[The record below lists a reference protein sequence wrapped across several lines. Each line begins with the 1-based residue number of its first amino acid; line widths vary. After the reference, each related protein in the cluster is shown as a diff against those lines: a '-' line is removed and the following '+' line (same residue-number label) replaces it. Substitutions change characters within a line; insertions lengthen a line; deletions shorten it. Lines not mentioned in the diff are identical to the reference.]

1 MKGSGRKRWGFDGL
15 GTSNERLSSRRQLGY
30 GCTMKSSIWLLTV
43 VMLAAAVA
51 GLDPL
56 QPARGA
62 ETGGPFEWSELTIVT
77 AQGNRHR
84 FRVEIVATS
93 GDRAQG
99 LQGRQRL
106 EPDAGMLFAYA
117 TPEPVIMWMKNTFIP
132 LDMIFI
138 GADGRIVN
146 IAPDTEPQS
155 LAFIESAG
163 PVKGVLE
170 VRAGTAARLGIRKGD
185 RVLHRSFE

>member
-1 MKGSGRKRWGFDGL
+1 MAGL
-15 GTSNERLSSRRQLGY
+15 RRTGVPGDERLSSRRHLGY
-30 GCTMKSSIWLLTV
+30 GWTMKSSIWLLTAA
-43 VMLAAAVA
+43 MLAAPVA
-51 GLDPL
+51 GLNPL

-62 ETGGPFEWSELTIVT
+62 DAGGPFEWSELTIVT

-84 FRVEIVATS
+84 FRVEIVTTP

-99 LQGRQRL
+99 LQGRKRL
-106 EPDAGMLFAYA
+106 EPDAGMLFVYA
-117 TPEPVIMWMKNTFIP
+117 APEGVVMWMKNTFIP

-146 IAPDTEPQS
+146 IARDTEPQS

-185 RVLHRSFE
+185 RVLQRNFE

>member
-1 MKGSGRKRWGFDGL
+1 MK
-15 GTSNERLSSRRQLGY
+15 NA
-30 GCTMKSSIWLLTV
+30 IWLLTAA
-43 VMLAAAVA
+43 MLAAPVA
-51 GLDPL
+51 GFNPL
-56 QPARGA
+56 QPTRGA
-62 ETGGPFEWSELTIVT
+62 EAGGPFEWSDLTIVT
-77 AQGNRHR
+77 DQGDRHR
-84 FRVEIVATS
+84 FRVEIVATP

-99 LQGRQRL
+99 LQGRKHL

-117 TPEPVIMWMKNTFIP
+117 APEPVVMWMKNTFIP

-170 VRAGTAARLGIRKGD
+170 VRAGTASRLGIKKGN
-185 RVLHRSFE
+185 RVLHRTFE

>member
-1 MKGSGRKRWGFDGL
+1 MLVVPVVGL
-15 GTSNERLSSRRQLGY
+15 NL
-30 GCTMKSSIWLLTV
+30 
-43 VMLAAAVA
+43 
-51 GLDPL
+51 L
-56 QPARGA
+56 QPVPGA
-62 ETGGPFEWSELTIVT
+62 EAGGPFEWSDLTILT

-84 FRVEIVATS
+84 FRVEIVATH

-99 LQGRQRL
+99 LQGRKRL
-106 EPDAGMLFAYA
+106 ESDAGMLFAYA
-117 TPEPVIMWMKNTFIP
+117 APEPVVMWMKNTFIP

-146 IAPDTEPQS
+146 ISRQTEPQS

-170 VRAGTAARLGIRKGD
+170 VQAGTAARLGIKKGD
-185 RVLHRSFE
+185 RVLHRNFE